1 MNVALAWNGNTM
13 DKTFLRDDIES
24 AVPTPGTIRTGA
36 VEPMSLVS
44 GPGRRGVLWV
54 TGCRRRCPGCIKPE
68 YLAFSVGAERTVRD
82 LAEYFT
88 SIPDIQGVTFS
99 GGEPF
104 EQAEGLRELA
114 LRLRKSG
121 LGVGSYSGYSI
132 EAIRSSR
139 PMSALLETLDFL
151 IDGEYRQGDGPFQ
164 WMGSSN
170 QRFHDLVDGT
180 SRLTRRCREVQVS
193 VEDQGV
199 TLVGFPDS
207 EFEIELERRLLQRGV
222 VLRRGAT

>member
-1 MNVALAWNGNTM
+1 M
-13 DKTFLRDDIES
+13 TFLRNDIECL
-24 AVPTPGTIRTGA
+24 VPNPGTIRTGA

-68 YLAFSVGAERTVRD
+68 YLAFTVGVEKTVSA
-82 LAEYFT
+82 LAEFFT

-104 EQAEGLRELA
+104 EQAEGLRELC
-114 LRLRKSG
+114 LRLRKAG
-121 LGVGSYSGYSI
+121 LGVGSYSGFSI

-139 PMSALLETLDFL
+139 LMSGLLETLDFL
-151 IDGEYRQGDGPFQ
+151 IDGEYRDDDGPYQ

-170 QRFHDLVDGT
+170 QRFHDLVAGT
-180 SRLTRRCREVQVS
+180 SRLTPKCREVQVS
-193 VEDQGV
+193 VEERGV

-207 EFEIELERRLLQRGV
+207 EFEIELERRLLARGV
-222 VLRRGAT
+222 VLQKGAP